1 MTDNE
6 FLWDAAFHSGMSSLS
21 DLRGAIMAKVPVG
34 VVATALT
41 INMVLRTIPNY
52 LRDGGKVFVD
62 SGAFNAF
69 RLGLP
74 VDWGKV
80 VDTYDSLTDFEDEL
94 SGLSIVCPDVIGDQD
109 ATVAL
114 WRTHADDVQ
123 RWVERGARVI
133 VPLQVG
139 ALSAGDLLEEAK
151 RIFGTDQLCA
161 GIPSNLEAMGP
172 EDCATLRH
180 HDFHLL
186 GRVVVTDELS
196 LKLKAILANN
206 PGATLTSDAN
216 WMRSRLKK
224 ISQALGST
232 RKPAFGPGE
241 TSESRRSQALAI
253 VLGQEAYASR
263 SVYSVAF

>member
-1 MTDNE
+1 MTDTD
-6 FLWDAAFHSGMSSLS
+6 FIWDAAFHSGMSSVS

-41 INMVLRTIPNY
+41 LTMVLRTIPNY
-52 LRDGGKVFVD
+52 IREGGKVFVD

-80 VDTYDSLTDFEDEL
+80 VMTYDRLTDSDEDL

-114 WRTHADDVQ
+114 WRAHAGDVE

-139 ALSAGDLLEEAK
+139 TLSAGELLDEAK
-151 RIFGTDQLCA
+151 RIFGTPRLCA

-180 HDFHLL
+180 DDFHLL
-186 GRVVVTDELS
+186 GRVVVTPELGE
-196 LKLKAILANN
+196 KLKAILANN
-206 PGATLTSDAN
+206 PNATLTSDAN

-224 ISQALGST
+224 ISQALSDT
-232 RKPAFGPGE
+232 KRPEFGPGKVSE
-241 TSESRRSQALAI
+241 TRRSQALAY
-253 VLGQEAYASR
+253 VLVKEAYASR
-263 SVYSVAF
+263 AVL